1 LPVSPNRPIPPP
13 LRRASGRLSRTTG
26 RFWER
31 VGGSARAV
39 TTAALPYYRRV
50 VPVELRALIPDK
62 LRRLLKWMLG
72 VKDAIAQ
79 MYELKVSLND
89 LGFVERALEE
99 LDAFS
104 EHEDVLAQRRANWV
118 LAVWYANQ
126 RSPEGSAAALALLDR
141 RSDDVVEPDVRRRE
155 ILVRAECYATVGD
168 MDAARAA
175 IAAVLQDDP
184 HPDLYLAE
192 ANLHEE
198 PAERLAHVNKAL
210 RFHNLP
216 ELALGPEEDAALYDR
231 LTVAGALPATNGPKV
246 SVIIPAFNAAEHI
259 ATALEA
265 LISQTWKSTEILVV
279 DDLSTDATPEIVS
292 AFSER
297 DPRIRL
303 IRAEANRGSYVARN
317 LALREVTGEF
327 VTTHDSDDWSHP
339 QKLEIQARHLM
350 NNRGTIANMSQ
361 QARANSDLLFHRRG
375 NPGFYIFDN
384 MSSLMFRRN
393 PVTRELGYW
402 DSVRFGADSEL
413 IERMRVR
420 FGRGAVS
427 SLSDAGPL
435 SFQRQLESSLT
446 GSSVFGYHGFLM
458 GARLAYHQASR
469 SHHRRSGR
477 LYYEFPQVERPF
489 AVPEPMRPKREV
501 AKSVRRPFDVILISD
516 FRIPGKVEALA
527 VERISEERSRAL
539 RVGLIQMAQ
548 YSYKPTAEILPQFR
562 ERESVGEVEFIV
574 MGEHVSCERLV
585 LLHPPVLESFQRFVP
600 DVEAEEIEVL
610 VEEMPSELTDPEA
623 LRRWLDACKSNAR
636 RYFGSAGVWSS
647 TDASLGPLL
656 AADRSSR
663 KST

>member
-1 LPVSPNRPIPPP
+1 V
-13 LRRASGRLSRTTG
+13 
-26 RFWER
+26 
-31 VGGSARAV
+31 
-39 TTAALPYYRRV
+39 
-50 VPVELRALIPDK
+50 LIPDE

-72 VKDAIAQ
+72 IKDAVAQ
-79 MYELKVSLND
+79 VYELEVSLND
-89 LGFVERALEE
+89 LGFVVRALEE

-104 EHEDVLAQRRANWV
+104 EHDDVLAQRGANWV

-141 RSDDVVEPDVRRRE
+141 RADDEPDVRRRE
-155 ILVRAECYATVGD
+155 ALVRAECYATVGD
-168 MDAARAA
+168 MNAARAT
-175 IAAVLQDDP
+175 IAAVLEDDP

-216 ELALGPEEDAALYDR
+216 ELALRPEENAALYDR
-231 LTVAGALPATNGPKV
+231 LTVAGTLLATDGPKV

-265 LISQTWKSTEILVV
+265 LISQTWKNTEILVV
-279 DDLSTDATPEIVS
+279 DDLSSDATPDIVS

-303 IRAEANRGSYVARN
+303 IRAQENRGSYVARN
-317 LALREVTGEF
+317 LALREATGEF

-350 NNRGTIANMSQ
+350 SDRGAVANMSQ
-361 QARANSDLLFHRRG
+361 QARANTELLFHRRG
-375 NPGFYIFDN
+375 SPGFYIFDN
-384 MSSLMFRRN
+384 MSSLMFRRK
-393 PVTRELGYW
+393 PVTRELGFW

-413 IERMRVR
+413 IERIRIR

-446 GSSVFGYHGFLM
+446 GSSAFGYHGFLM

-469 SHHRRSGR
+469 SHHQRSRR
-477 LYYEFPQVERPF
+477 LFYEFPQVERPF

-501 AKSVRRPFDVILISD
+501 AKGARRPFDVVLVSD
-516 FRIPGKVEALA
+516 FRISGRAEARTFR
-527 VERISEERSRAL
+527 RINEERSQGL
-539 RVGLIQMAQ
+539 RVGLIQLAQ
-548 YSYKPTAEILPQFR
+548 YAFKPTAQILPQFQ
-562 ERESVGEVEFIV
+562 ELEKAGEVEFIV
-574 MGEHVSCERLV
+574 MGEHVSCERIV
-585 LLHPPVLESFQRFVP
+585 VLHPAVLEEFQRFVP
-600 DVEAEEIEVL
+600 DVEAKQVL
-610 VEEMPSELTDPEA
+610 VVAEETPIRIHNDESLEQ
-623 LRRWLDACKSNAR
+623 WLEGCTGNAQ
-636 RYFGSAGVWSS
+636 RYFGSRGVWSCK
-647 TDASLGPLL
+647 DPSLNRLL
-656 AADRSSR
+656 VESGLSAAEA
-663 KST
+663 K